1 MPRVSLLQIKKLNNQ
16 KPSRIRPGFSLHGI
30 GGFDKVAGA
39 QVLGLPADHTLQML
53 VTVGK
58 RGDAA
63 TLPDAL
69 REREAPN
76 ARKPLTT
83 LAKRGSF

>member
-1 MPRVSLLQIKKLNNQ
+1 
-16 KPSRIRPGFSLHGI
+16 
-30 GGFDKVAGA
+30 
-39 QVLGLPADHTLQML
+39 ML
-53 VTVGK
+53 ATVGK

-76 ARKPLTT
+76 ARKPLTA
-83 LAKRGSF
+83 LVNRGSF

>member
-1 MPRVSLLQIKKLNNQ
+1 MQAHLN
-16 KPSRIRPGFSLHGI
+16 GFSLHGI
-30 GGFDKVAGA
+30 GGFNKDAAA
-39 QVLGLPADHTLQML
+39 QVLSLPADHTLQML
-53 VTVGK
+53 ATVGK

-76 ARKPLTT
+76 ARKPLSA
-83 LAKRGSF
+83 LVKRGSF